1 MYKCKIVDVLDLNR
15 KSKTDDASRG
25 RIGLVGTF
33 QFIPTSNYDNKLSN
47 YDSRYRALFCTKKYI
62 KFITSYVDEWILTRN
77 GAELL
82 TENSIYVLEDY
93 WADET

>member
-1 MYKCKIVDVLDLNR
+1 MHEYKIVDVLYLNR
-15 KSKTDDASRG
+15 NQKIDDASRG
-25 RIGLVGTF
+25 KIGLVGTF
-33 QFIPTSNYDNKLSN
+33 RFIPISNYDK
-47 YDSRYRALFCTKKYI
+47 YRALFCTKKYI
-62 KFITSYVDEWILTRN
+62 KFITSYVEERN

>member
-1 MYKCKIVDVLDLNR
+1 MHEYKIVDVLYLNR
-15 KSKTDDASRG
+15 NQKIDDASRG
-25 RIGLVGTF
+25 KIGLVGTF
-33 QFIPTSNYDNKLSN
+33 RFIPISNYDK
-47 YDSRYRALFCTKKYI
+47 YRALFCTKKYI
-62 KFITSYVDEWILTRN
+62 KFITSYVEEWILTRN